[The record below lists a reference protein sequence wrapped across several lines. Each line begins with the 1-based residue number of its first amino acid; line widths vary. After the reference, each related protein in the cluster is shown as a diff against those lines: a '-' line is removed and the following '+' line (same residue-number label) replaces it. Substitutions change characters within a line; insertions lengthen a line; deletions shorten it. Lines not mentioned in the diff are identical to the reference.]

1 MTNQETWDKAK
12 EDFFGKV
19 QPLTRA
25 TFRGREWFIDRRLKQ
40 LRATDNPH
48 EFIQYDRET
57 LCVYSTP
64 KDKLVIMEGLLRP
77 RSAGRLQLAFYGY
90 L

>member
-1 MTNQETWDKAK
+1 MTDQETWNKEK

-25 TFRGREWFIDRRLKQ
+25 IFRGREWFIDRRLMQ

-48 EFIQYDRET
+48 EFIQYDRDT
-57 LCVYSTP
+57 LFVYRTLQN
-64 KDKLVIMEGLLRP
+64 KMVIMGGLLKP
-77 RSAGRLQLAFYGY
+77 KKCGRLGVQFHEHL
-90 L
+90 